1 MLKILLRPIL
11 VLFWYSAAEND
22 ASWFSCFWAAF
33 KNAPSYS
40 CFCLIE
46 SCLKWCSV
54 LSCSIFTWRGTSLIR
69 VSRPRNI
76 QSRMCSTRTQNRNQ
90 DRSEE
95 NQETSVLLFKSRDSK
110 QQFVKTLS
118 IPDILIFTIF
128 IPKYGRTG

>member
-1 MLKILLRPIL
+1 
-11 VLFWYSAAEND
+11 
-22 ASWFSCFWAAF
+22 
-33 KNAPSYS
+33 
-40 CFCLIE
+40 
-46 SCLKWCSV
+46 
-54 LSCSIFTWRGTSLIR
+54 
-69 VSRPRNI
+69 
-76 QSRMCSTRTQNRNQ
+76 MCSTRTQNKNQ

>member
-1 MLKILLRPIL
+1 M
-11 VLFWYSAAEND
+11 
-22 ASWFSCFWAAF
+22 
-33 KNAPSYS
+33 
-40 CFCLIE
+40 
-46 SCLKWCSV
+46 
-54 LSCSIFTWRGTSLIR
+54 R

-76 QSRMCSTRTQNRNQ
+76 QRRMCSTRTQNRNQ

-128 IPKYGRTG
+128 IPKYDGRTG